1 MSDLENQM
9 GLFELAGIV
18 ETPVPQAPP
27 APASASAPAPKPEPK
42 ARPKQTREAVAAPP
56 APKAHAPAAQ
66 GRKRGR
72 LPKGAVKAVSG
83 LVPEGD
89 VRLTANIRQ
98 DLHLKLK
105 IASAY
110 RRITIGEIIEELVEK
125 YV

>member
-9 GLFELAGIV
+9 GLFEIGGPAPKRV
-18 ETPVPQAPP
+18 AAEAETGPAPSHSPP
-27 APASASAPAPKPEPK
+27 APRQPAQPKPAAK
-42 ARPKQTREAVAAPP
+42 AARPAARNRAGSGTKTPP
-56 APKAHAPAAQ
+56 RTAHPPQ
-66 GRKRGR
+66 
-72 LPKGAVKAVSG
+72 KGVSG

-110 RRITIGEIIEELVEK
+110 RRTTIGEIIEELIEK

>member
-9 GLFELAGIV
+9 GLFEIGGPAPKRAADEA
-18 ETPVPQAPP
+18 ETGPAPSYSPP
-27 APASASAPAPKPEPK
+27 APRQPAQPKPAAK
-42 ARPKQTREAVAAPP
+42 AARPAARNRAGSGTKTPP
-56 APKAHAPAAQ
+56 RTAHPPPQ
-66 GRKRGR
+66 
-72 LPKGAVKAVSG
+72 KGVSG

-110 RRITIGEIIEELVEK
+110 RRTTIGEIIEELIEK